1 MSPCRRIPGIN
12 LCLAFE
18 IRDVVLKKMDAPKK
32 YWKEWRADRGGLC
45 SGPGHGC
52 RVVNVVGW
60 LRSDLYLF
68 FPVATP
74 MSFIYLFSPFTS
86 RHITTTLYFINPCDY
101 KSSRMSF
108 LVSSEG
114 RSLYPQ
120 ETDGRSSQ
128 QTFHI
133 IAENCR
139 NWFWFTPHGE
149 HRVCTEHLHLLLPLW
164 AAKAGLLTLPPHSSW
179 AGNDALQK
187 MQSHGF
193 ASTLSVILLWGHS
206 LKNF

>member
-1 MSPCRRIPGIN
+1 
-12 LCLAFE
+12 
-18 IRDVVLKKMDAPKK
+18 
-32 YWKEWRADRGGLC
+32 
-45 SGPGHGC
+45 
-52 RVVNVVGW
+52 
-60 LRSDLYLF
+60 
-68 FPVATP
+68 
-74 MSFIYLFSPFTS
+74 
-86 RHITTTLYFINPCDY
+86 
-101 KSSRMSF
+101 MSF
-108 LVSSEG
+108 LVSSEA

-128 QTFHI
+128 QTFYI

-149 HRVCTEHLHLLLPLW
+149 CRVCTEHLHLLLPLR

-193 ASTLSVILLWGHS
+193 ASTLTVILLWGYS
-206 LKNF
+206 LKNFRSASCNCAKLVWKSKLVQLLSSLPLCALSQQNCSKNCMKNIPLLCLTGSSGRWDLSSTRFG